1 MKLIMKRGRRY
12 REGRDEGWTIQVR
25 KDYEITQHGDLS
37 FEVFHC
43 KDASGFT
50 NGSSA
55 AIT

>member
-1 MKLIMKRGRRY
+1 MKLIMKRKEIQRRE
-12 REGRDEGWTIQVR
+12 RRGMDD